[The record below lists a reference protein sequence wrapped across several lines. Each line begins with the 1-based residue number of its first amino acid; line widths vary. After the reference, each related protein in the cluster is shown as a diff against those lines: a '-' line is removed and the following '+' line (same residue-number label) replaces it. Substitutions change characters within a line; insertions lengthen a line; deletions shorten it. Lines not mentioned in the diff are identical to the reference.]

1 MGDVVQFPQPQPQQQ
16 TERRTDL
23 IGEAI
28 QAYRRFCKREFGFM
42 VQAPK
47 ADRSVCRRLDDRRW
61 LISLQDDSR
70 GLADYEWDG
79 TRMVRV
85 A

>member
-1 MGDVVQFPQPQPQQQ
+1 MGDVIEFPQLPDGQ
-16 TERRTDL
+16 RSDL
-23 IGEAI
+23 ISVAI

-47 ADRSVCRRLDDRRW
+47 ADRSLCRRLDDRRW

>member
-1 MGDVVQFPQPQPQQQ
+1 MGDVVQFPQPQGGP
-16 TERRTDL
+16 RVDL

-28 QAYRRFCKREFGFM
+28 QAYRRFCKREYGFM

-47 ADRSVCRRLDDRRW
+47 ADRSVCRQLDDRRW
-61 LISLQDDSR
+61 LISLQDDSH

-79 TRMVRV
+79 ARMIRV